1 MDDPQAA
8 FRSEWLH
15 PVLSAK
21 EAAAWEQQLF
31 TGDPDAEEA
40 ALRRAGDSLGS
51 AILRDFNEFAPLPRD
66 PRLLLLAG
74 KGHNAGDALVAART
88 ILKTRPRGSLAIIFA
103 FGETTVRPLVQ
114 TVLAEVLQDFG
125 TRTHL
130 HYLAES
136 DTQAD
141 VSKILAQL
149 ARDCG
154 GRFDLCLDGILGMSF
169 RPPVRPPLDALLGAV
184 NRSTN
189 VFLRAAVD
197 LPSGAHAHM
206 DTHVPHFRA
215 DLTYATGIAKSAL
228 FEQSRPVSFGR
239 IRYLDLGFF
248 DGERPVSLD
257 SQRPHVITD
266 RVLASRIH
274 PRPAFSDK
282 RHYGHLFVIAG
293 SRTMPGAALMNVR
306 AALKTGVGRVTAF
319 VPESIQ
325 PAFAAACPE
334 AMWVPCP
341 QTPDGHLA
349 RSAWAMIEP
358 RMGRADA
365 LLMGSGLGQ
374 HSETRKL
381 LRDLIADYGD
391 RLVLDADA
399 LHPELLE
406 AFDHDASQ
414 CVLTP
419 HLGEFRRLTQAEAA
433 GTNEEILEFVSRCND
448 NALTCLLKGSVT
460 RITDGENLACLLAG
474 GPVQARG
481 GTGDLLAGIIAALL
495 AMDTNLLG
503 FEAAC
508 LGAHWLGR
516 AAQALAR
523 ARGESAVTTTEV
535 LDYLPVPLREFR
547 R

>member
-1 MDDPQAA
+1 MDDAQLAS
-8 FRSEWLH
+8 RSQWLH
-15 PVLSAK
+15 PVLNAE
-21 EAAAWEQQLF
+21 EAVAWEVRLF
-31 TGDPDAEEA
+31 NGDHDSEEA
-40 ALRRAGDSLGS
+40 ALRQAGEALGT
-51 AILRDFNEFAPLPRD
+51 AILRDFNECAPLPRD
-66 PRLLLLAG
+66 PRLLVLAG
-74 KGHNAGDALVAART
+74 KGHNTGDALVAART
-88 ILKTRPRGSLAIIFA
+88 ILKTRPRGSLVILFA
-103 FGETTVRPLVQ
+103 LGETTVRPLVQ
-114 TVLAEVLQDFG
+114 TVLAELLQDFG
-125 TRTHL
+125 AQTHL
-130 HYLAES
+130 HYLVENADE
-136 DTQAD
+136 AD

-154 GRFDLCLDGILGMSF
+154 GRFDLCLDGILGMRF
-169 RPPVRPPLDALLGAV
+169 RPPVRPPVDALLHAV
-184 NRSTN
+184 NRSPDI
-189 VFLRAAVD
+189 VLRAAVD
-197 LPSGAHAHM
+197 LPSGAHPRM

-215 DLTYATGIAKSAL
+215 DLTYATGIAKNAL
-228 FEQSRPVSFGR
+228 FDQPRPVSFGR

-248 DGERPVSLD
+248 DGERPVTLD
-257 SQRPHVITD
+257 SARPHIITD
-266 RVLASRIH
+266 SVLARLAE
-274 PRPAFSDK
+274 PRPADTDK

-293 SRTMPGAALMNVR
+293 SRAMPGAALMNVR
-306 AALKTGVGRVTAF
+306 AALKVGVGLVTAF

-341 QTPDGHLA
+341 ETPDGHLA
-349 RSAWAMIEP
+349 RSTWAMIEP

-374 HSETRKL
+374 HCETRKL

-406 AFDHDASQ
+406 TFDDDASQ

-433 GTNEEILEFVSRCND
+433 GTNEEILEFVSRWND

-460 RITDGENLACLLAG
+460 RISDGDHLACLLAG

-495 AMDTNLLG
+495 AMDTNRPG

-523 ARGESAVTTTEV
+523 ARGETAVTTIEV
-535 LDYLPVPLREFR
+535 LDYLHVPLREFHR
-547 R
+547 